1 MSNSAKLSQA
11 LHAAGVDEKRVA
23 AITTIAKRAT
33 GFLSDTQN
41 AGAAFVPGRI
51 EFLGK
56 HTDYCGG
63 RSLVCTVDR
72 GIVIVFAPRTDSTI
86 AITLAAT
93 GEHAEFPLDPN
104 LTPSEKGWTN
114 YPMTVARR
122 VARNFPTA
130 RTGMELI
137 VDGDLPQAAG
147 LSSSSA
153 FVVATFL
160 AISAVNRLEETPE
173 YKSSIHSRED
183 LGEYLGNTE
192 NGLNFGPLLGDRG
205 VGTFGGSQDHT
216 AILCSKPG
224 RLSRYGFCPVTFE
237 GDVPIPAGLSLVVAG
252 SGVLAEKTGAAR
264 DAYNRASLS
273 AREVLRVW
281 NESTGRNDPTLAAA
295 VRSAED
301 AVDRMHAAID
311 SASDL
316 KYPAEYLRR
325 RLTTFVTESETII
338 PAVTVA
344 LRDDDRATL
353 ANWIDLSQH
362 NSEHLLGNQVPETI
376 WLAKDAREHGAV
388 AASAFGAGFG
398 GSVWALVPSERAQ
411 SFAAEW
417 IERYRKAF
425 PTHAGMAQAFV
436 TAAGPAAIVG

>member
-1 MSNSAKLSQA
+1 MSISAKLSQA
-11 LHAAGVDEKRVA
+11 LHVAGVDEKRVA
-23 AITTIAKRAT
+23 AITAIAQRAEA
-33 GFLSDTQN
+33 FLPVTPIV
-41 AGAAFVPGRI
+41 GAAFVPGRI

-72 GIVIVFAPRTDSTI
+72 GIVIVFAPRKDSTI

-93 GEHAEFPLDPN
+93 GERAEFPLDPN

-160 AISAVNRLEETPE
+160 AISAVNHLEDTPQ
-173 YKSSIHSRED
+173 YKQSIHSRED

-224 RLSRYGFCPVTFE
+224 KLVRYGFCPVTFE

-264 DAYNRASLS
+264 DSYNRASLA

-281 NESTGRNDPTLAAA
+281 NQSTGRNDPTLAAA
-295 VRSAED
+295 VRSAPD
-301 AVDRMHAAID
+301 AVTGMVAAIGAARD
-311 SASDL
+311 IHFARETL
-316 KYPAEYLRR
+316 HR
-325 RLTTFVTESETII
+325 RLQAFHTESEFII
-338 PAVTVA
+338 PSVTAA
-344 LRDDDRATL
+344 LQPGSPKPIGKL
-353 ANWIDLSQH
+353 VDLSQY
-362 NSEHLLGNQVPETI
+362 NSEHLLGNQVPETV
-376 WLAKDAREHGAV
+376 WLAKDAREYGAV

-398 GSVWALVPSERAQ
+398 GSVWALVPSEVAE
-411 SFAAEW
+411 SFAFDW
-417 IERYRKAF
+417 IERYRQVFAS
-425 PTHAGMAQAFV
+425 HAGTAQAFV
-436 TAAGPAAIVG
+436 TAAGPPAIVV